1 MTIEQ
6 RYLPKAIVVVIK
18 RIDFTHLFI
27 EVLLPDEIINASLIE
42 FKSTQSN
49 CIVLQI
55 KLVFGILYLN
65 RMVQTEK
72 TFISNQFITF
82 DDLHHIPV
90 VIYF

>member
-1 MTIEQ
+1 M
-6 RYLPKAIVVVIK
+6 PKAIVVVMK

-27 EVLLPDEIINASLIE
+27 EVLLPDEIINALLIE
-42 FKSTQSN
+42 YKSTQSN

-82 DDLHHIPV
+82 DDL
-90 VIYF
+90 FR